1 MENNKK
7 LQQLIDSLVENDR
20 GSLIFCIKNSGIL
33 YTENELWSLSL
44 EPKLQLR
51 ERIRQLILIEL
62 SQFESSLS

>member
-20 GSLIFCIKNSGIL
+20 GSLIFCIKYSGISF
-33 YTENELWSLSL
+33 TENELWSLSL

>member
-1 MENNKK
+1 MLMENNKK

-20 GSLIFCIKNSGIL
+20 GSLIFCIKHSGISF
-33 YTENELWSLSL
+33 TENELWSLSL

-62 SQFESSLS
+62 GQSER

>member
-20 GSLIFCIKNSGIL
+20 GSLIFCIKNLGISF
-33 YTENELWSLSL
+33 TENELWSLSL

-62 SQFESSLS
+62 GQSER